1 MSKSGSIMS
10 YLCDLLFIFSLI
22 FSVTNNETSLK
33 QTHLLFVHFLGCLL
47 LLSDDKVDEEIERIK
62 LNKIKVNIKQNK

>member
-1 MSKSGSIMS
+1 MSS
-10 YLCDLLFIFSLI
+10 LCDLIFIFSLI
-22 FSVTNNETSLK
+22 FIVTNNKTSLK

-47 LLSDDKVDEEIERIK
+47 LLSDDKVDEEIEYIK